1 MHTTETKRTRSW
13 YDSPYGR
20 LCEQAGHRRP
30 QPSVADVMARLVGTS
45 R

>member
-1 MHTTETKRTRSW
+1 MHTSNQQQRSW

-20 LCEQAGHRRP
+20 LCERAGHRRP
-30 QPSVADVMARLVGTS
+30 QPSVADVMARLVRTS

>member
-1 MHTTETKRTRSW
+1 MRTSDKQQQSW

-20 LCEQAGHRRP
+20 LCERAGHRRP
-30 QPSVADVMARLVGTS
+30 QPSVADVMARLVRAS

>member
-1 MHTTETKRTRSW
+1 MHTSDRQQRSW

-20 LCEQAGHRRP
+20 LCERAGHRRP
-30 QPSVADVMARLVGTS
+30 QPSVAEVMSRLARKG